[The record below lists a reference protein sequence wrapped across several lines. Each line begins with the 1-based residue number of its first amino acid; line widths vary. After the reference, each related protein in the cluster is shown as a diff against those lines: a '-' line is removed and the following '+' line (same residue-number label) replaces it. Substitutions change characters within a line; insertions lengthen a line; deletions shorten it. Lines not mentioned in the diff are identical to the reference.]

1 MLLSLPL
8 EGNVVLSVSLTRFYS
23 NVTSLD
29 ISVKLQQPPSPDS
42 SDPPYVTLIFPL
54 IPWHF

>member
-42 SDPPYVTLIFPL
+42 SDPPYVTLIFPFT
-54 IPWHF
+54 PWHF